1 MGADKDI
8 KGDFMYLSIGEASI
22 HLGVSCCTLRRWD
35 KSSKLTPDSHT
46 PGGHR
51 RYSISSL
58 KDFSGAGAGAGAGAE
73 NRKVIAYARVSSH
86 DQIEDLKRQ
95 SSVLQ
100 S

>member
-58 KDFSGAGAGAGAGAE
+58 KDFSGAGAE